1 MEKIIILERFGF
13 VDGVEK
19 TQEQL
24 AEKYNMSQA
33 NVSRLQSTALASLYI
48 KLKNEV
54 DIEDE
59 NFYQRGLY

>member
-1 MEKIIILERFGF
+1 
-13 VDGVEK
+13 
-19 TQEQL
+19 
-24 AEKYNMSQA
+24 MSQA

-59 NFYQRGLY
+59 NFYQRGLYQNKSKKGL